1 MTNDEFSI
9 EFDVLYNNMM
19 SNKAPGLN
27 EYEKS
32 VCLTQAQEA
41 IVSSLYGGESAQIS
55 FEDTEEIRR
64 ALGALVKTKIISSK
78 QEGCTGLVRESSFYK
93 LPEGLWFITYEEV
106 NISSSSPCT
115 DDIILPVIP
124 VTQDEFYKIYKNPFR
139 TSNNRRVLRL
149 DYSKDIVELVSSY
162 DINTYLVRYIE
173 KPEPIILEDLEFG
186 MSIDGI
192 SGKTECKLS
201 SSIHRII
208 LKEAVNIAIKT
219 FAPGAQG

>member
-173 KPEPIILEDLEFG
+173 KPEPIILEDLELG